1 MRRQPWARTFT
12 LLVRIVNQTIASHR
26 LSPLLNLI
34 TVPRPRPPALALA
47 TANTDV
53 KLECT
58 HRLGHAFIKVGHAF
72 QKVGHFKK
80 IVRRFLLLSRAN
92 FQNSGLNIFISGHLY
107 YMKPTYD

>member
-47 TANTDV
+47 TAND
-53 KLECT
+53 
-58 HRLGHAFIKVGHAF
+58 
-72 QKVGHFKK
+72 QKCQPPCGY
-80 IVRRFLLLSRAN
+80 SRAVH
-92 FQNSGLNIFISGHLY
+92 FSTTDRDIHVTYRKEQPIGAISAVRARTGTRPLMSCIVLHLGR
-107 YMKPTYD
+107 TFST